1 MGSREEK
8 RGLSRRY
15 IIGEG
20 ASHINCIYG
29 SLSTLFLF
37 PVNIYYM
44 ILSLRDSE
52 VKKTVKVSLYPRASC
67 TQCRRLVCNRQARV
81 VALCLKEGGHN
92 VYFVM
97 RAMIYPVALRTPL
110 RAQPSSCREDRAHTI
125 CYLSALTPP
134 IPGPA
139 RVPFGGE
146 QMDREV
152 GDEGLGGGVVWRAGE
167 PWKPTR
173 QRVGG
178 LSVASV
184 PHPSQSQVEEPV
196 SCLPLEPLPGPD
208 MKCCWQIFVLCIS
221 LMLILWLMAPCLDL
235 KPESAPHEKW
245 MKVVPWRCSCPP
257 FKFRK
262 YGCPSGTLND
272 SVSHHTAGGN
282 WFDVVY
288 EKTMGHLMGAAEP
301 TSPDAVLSWSGM
313 NSASEL
319 GRVWEKLFK
328 VIPRTLVSHF
338 DLFCG
343 TCASVGNSKILW
355 AASLGKSANH
365 TAVSRMNQ
373 VPIQGFEM
381 LGNQTTGQSVS
392 LQNDRDQ
399 GSWRQLDL
407 LLLKLFVLAWTSDAL
422 SEEIL
427 EDGPVP

>member
-1 MGSREEK
+1 MLLCDE
-8 RGLSRRY
+8 
-15 IIGEG
+15 
-20 ASHINCIYG
+20 SHDIPSG
-29 SLSTLFLF
+29 TEDPTESS
-37 PVNIYYM
+37 
-44 ILSLRDSE
+44 
-52 VKKTVKVSLYPRASC
+52 A
-67 TQCRRLVCNRQARV
+67 
-81 VALCLKEGGHN
+81 
-92 VYFVM
+92 
-97 RAMIYPVALRTPL
+97 
-110 RAQPSSCREDRAHTI
+110 SSCREDRAPTI
-125 CYLSALTPP
+125 CYLSALTPS
-134 IPGPA
+134 ILGPA

-173 QRVGG
+173 QRAGG

-208 MKCCWQIFVLCIS
+208 MKRCWQIFVLCIF

-235 KPESAPHEKW
+235 KAESAPQEKR
-245 MKVVPWRCSCPP
+245 MKVVPRRCSCSP

-262 YGCPSGTLND
+262 CGCPSGTLND
-272 SVSHHTAGGN
+272 SVFHHTAGGN
-282 WFDVVY
+282 WFDVGY
-288 EKTMGHLMGAAEP
+288 EETMGYLMGAAEP

-328 VIPRTLVSHF
+328 GIPRPSVSHL

-373 VPIQGFEM
+373 ISVQSFEM
-381 LGNQTTGQSVS
+381 LGNQTTGHSIS
-392 LQNDRDQ
+392 RRNDRDQ
-399 GSWRQLDL
+399 GSWSQLVL

-422 SEEIL
+422 SEEVMVW
-427 EDGPVP
+427 EPRHS

>member
-1 MGSREEK
+1 MGN
-8 RGLSRRY
+8 RRK
-15 IIGEG
+15 ED
-20 ASHINCIYG
+20 ANPPARPPAPAAARFRP
-29 SLSTLFLF
+29 SLSH
-37 PVNIYYM
+37 
-44 ILSLRDSE
+44 
-52 VKKTVKVSLYPRASC
+52 A
-67 TQCRRLVCNRQARV
+67 
-81 VALCLKEGGHN
+81 
-92 VYFVM
+92 
-97 RAMIYPVALRTPL
+97 
-110 RAQPSSCREDRAHTI
+110 PSPHAG
-125 CYLSALTPP
+125 AAAPP
-134 IPGPA
+134 IRAVGTTVQRLKRAPA
-139 RVPFGGE
+139 
-146 QMDREV
+146 
-152 GDEGLGGGVVWRAGE
+152 
-167 PWKPTR
+167 
-173 QRVGG
+173 
-178 LSVASV
+178 
-184 PHPSQSQVEEPV
+184 SQVEEPV
-196 SCLPLEPLPGPD
+196 SCLPLELLPGPD

-245 MKVVPWRCSCPP
+245 MKVVPWRCSCPL

-262 YGCPSGTLND
+262 YSCPSRTLND
-272 SVSHHTAGGN
+272 SVCHHTAGGS
-282 WFDVVY
+282 WFDAGY
-288 EKTMGHLMGAAEP
+288 EKTMGHLIGTAEP

-328 VIPRTLVSHF
+328 VIPRTSVSHF

-392 LQNDRDQ
+392 LRNDRDQ

-422 SEEIL
+422 SEEVMVW
-427 EDGPVP
+427 EPRHS

>member
-20 ASHINCIYG
+20 ASHINSIYG
-29 SLSTLFLF
+29 SLSALFLF

-67 TQCRRLVCNRQARV
+67 TQCRQLVCNRQARV
-81 VALCLKEGGHN
+81 VTLCLKEGGHN

-173 QRVGG
+173 QRVGE

-245 MKVVPWRCSCPP
+245 MKVVPWCCSCPP

-272 SVSHHTAGGN
+272 SVCHHMAGGN
-282 WFDVVY
+282 WFDVGY

-301 TSPDAVLSWSGM
+301 TTPDAVLSWSVSGQHW
-313 NSASEL
+313 ASPS
-319 GRVWEKLFK
+319 R
-328 VIPRTLVSHF
+328 PSQAQPTSHF
-338 DLFCG
+338 L
-343 TCASVGNSKILW
+343 AQIP
-355 AASLGKSANH
+355 ALGPGFVCLLSSQPQPLTSGWRSHPPSSAFLPPGAH
-365 TAVSRMNQ
+365 TWISTPNLLPPAVFR
-373 VPIQGFEM
+373 
-381 LGNQTTGQSVS
+381 
-392 LQNDRDQ
+392 
-399 GSWRQLDL
+399 
-407 LLLKLFVLAWTSDAL
+407 A
-422 SEEIL
+422 
-427 EDGPVP
+427 